1 MPIKHILHTA
11 GGNIMP
17 IIVSAEA
24 GQVFIQVTG
33 ALEGGVYSRIDRLE
47 ARSHDLVVGAIQSQ
61 DVR

>member
-1 MPIKHILHTA
+1 
-11 GGNIMP
+11 MP